1 MKKVNQKL
9 LTALVACVNVM
20 ETTADDCN
28 GCFVSENESE
38 VHQNALEAIDEAKGL
53 LTTDFEYSIN
63 SAIVIKMAH
72 EIRNKFMTSNL
83 LRDIG
88 QVDREMRGYI
98 CEMLNS
104 IS

>member
-9 LTALVACVNVM
+9 LTALVACVNVLD
-20 ETTADDCN
+20 TTIDDFN
-28 GCFVSENESE
+28 GCPVSENVSE
-38 VHQNALEAIDEAKGL
+38 IYDNAIEAIDEAKGL
-53 LTTDFEYSIN
+53 LNTDFEYSIN

-72 EIRNKFMTSNL
+72 EIRNKFMSSNP

-98 CEMLNS
+98 C
-104 IS
+104 